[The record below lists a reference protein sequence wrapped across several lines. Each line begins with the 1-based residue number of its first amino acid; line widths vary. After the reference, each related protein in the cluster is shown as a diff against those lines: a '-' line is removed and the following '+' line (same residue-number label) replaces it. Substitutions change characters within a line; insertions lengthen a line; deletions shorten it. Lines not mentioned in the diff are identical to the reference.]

1 MLSEL
6 FQGAFVQPEPLYSQG
21 PPPIDSVPE
30 LVELHESP
38 VVGWGKKK
46 DKKEEK
52 KSEPVVHTYQEKTE
66 AEMWQM
72 VMDVPLLEE
81 DDGQKWE
88 KDIDI

>member
-6 FQGAFVQPEPLYSQG
+6 FQGTFVQPEPLYSQG

-46 DKKEEK
+46 DKKEDK

-81 DDGQKWE
+81 DGGWE
-88 KDIDI
+88 RDIDI